1 MPIYEYKCSK
11 CGDQFDVNQRMSDDQ
26 LTKCESC
33 GGKLKKLIS
42 NTSFVLKGSGWY
54 VTDYPSSERKEAMDA
69 KKKPDELKD
78 KKTDALKDKKSAIS
92 KDKKSDASKDN
103 KPAESKDKKSDAVNK
118 EAVTGQ

>member
-69 KKKPDELKD
+69 KKKPDELND

>member
-1 MPIYEYKCSK
+1 MPIYEYKCTK
-11 CGDQFDVNQRMSDDQ
+11 CGDQLEVNQRMSDDQ
-26 LTKCESC
+26 LTKCEAC

-78 KKTDALKDKKSAIS
+78 KKTDASKDKKSAES
-92 KDKKSDASKDN
+92 KDK
-103 KPAESKDKKSDAVNK
+103 KPAESKDKKSEESKDKKSDAVHK